1 MTPRPR
7 RSAALVA
14 FAALPACLVGACG
27 GAGSAASSVAAST
40 TVSTASSTS
49 ASPTSA
55 STSSASSIPASSAA
69 TSASSA
75 STPSG
80 AATSA
85 SIAASAST
93 AAASGATVTGAQL
106 AATMRAACTGMYTV
120 RTTMTGESPRTLTG
134 RGFLGAKTL
143 AARLEGDADT
153 RQDVELV
160 GGRAYTSLGGVT
172 TGPQRIV
179 VDLADDSDQ
188 LGEGVRSIIGPTD
201 LDPVLAAVASA
212 TTVSQTGREVTAV
225 IPARSVVR
233 LFGWGLDG
241 SVPSTTPLHLTLDA
255 ANRPVRVA
263 VTLGTSARSSTYGG
277 WGAGPAIVA
286 PPPSAIVDSPL

>member
-7 RSAALVA
+7 RFAALLALAV
-14 FAALPACLVGACG
+14 LPACLLGACG
-27 GAGSAASSVAAST
+27 GGGSAASSGSASSGPASS
-40 TVSTASSTS
+40 TVSATSSTPAPSAPTS
-49 ASPTSA
+49 ASPVAT
-55 STSSASSIPASSAA
+55 TSSAPAPGGAP
-69 TSASSA
+69 SSA
-75 STPSG
+75 S
-80 AATSA
+80 A
-85 SIAASAST
+85 AASAST
-93 AAASGATVTGAQL
+93 AAPAGATVTGAQL

-134 RGFLGAKTL
+134 RGFLGAKSL

-172 TGPQRIV
+172 TGAQRIA

-201 LDPVLAAVASA
+201 LDPVIAAVASA

-263 VTLGTSARSSTYGG
+263 VTLGTSARTSTYGG